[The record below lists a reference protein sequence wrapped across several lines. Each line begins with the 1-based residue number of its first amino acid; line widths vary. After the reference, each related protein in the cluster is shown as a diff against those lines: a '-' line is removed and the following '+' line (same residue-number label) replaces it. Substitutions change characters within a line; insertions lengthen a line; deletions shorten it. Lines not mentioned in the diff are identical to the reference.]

1 MVGAKI
7 QALNLNYTF
16 KNLQHLKENTMTPII
31 CIVGR
36 SQTGKTTLLEKLI
49 PVLKGRGH
57 RIGTIKHS
65 HHIFDFDKIGKD
77 SWRHK
82 DAGAETV
89 IIASPGK
96 IAMIKNDH
104 EGTLDSLQKFFV
116 DLDLVITEGY
126 KGEQK
131 PKIEVVRAA
140 RHQEALLAD
149 DPNLIAVATDIEM
162 EMEVPVFGLEDVDQL
177 ADFIEN
183 NFLTRNHQG

>member
-1 MVGAKI
+1 MVEARA
-7 QALNLNYTF
+7 QTLNNKLNFRDNY
-16 KNLQHLKENTMTPII
+16 MTPII

-104 EGTLDSLQKFFV
+104 EGTLDSLQNFFA

-140 RHQEALLAD
+140 RHKEALLAD
-149 DPNLIAVATDIEM
+149 DPNLIAVATDVEM
-162 EMEVPVFGLEDVDQL
+162 EMKVPVFGLEDVEQL
-177 ADFIEN
+177 ADFIEKN
-183 NFLTRNHQG
+183 YLL

>member
-1 MVGAKI
+1 
-7 QALNLNYTF
+7 
-16 KNLQHLKENTMTPII
+16 MTPII

-49 PVLKGRGH
+49 PVLKGRGY

-65 HHIFDFDKIGKD
+65 HHVFDFDQAGKD

-96 IAMIKNDH
+96 IAMVKNDH
-104 EGTLDSLQKFFV
+104 EGTLDSLQTYFN

-126 KGEQK
+126 KGARE
-131 PKIEVVRAA
+131 PKIEVIRAA
-140 RHQEALLAD
+140 RHTEPLLAD
-149 DPNLIAVATDIEM
+149 DPNLIAVATDVELVM
-162 EMEVPVFGLEDVDQL
+162 KVPVFGLEDIDQL
-177 ADFIEN
+177 TDFIEEN
-183 NFLTRNHQG
+183 YLTNAK